1 MSQLELKEF
10 EEIYRTQ
17 ASRVRSILFSLGNQS
32 EVDDLVQEVFIKIWK
47 SYSSFEGKSSLSTW
61 VYRITVNTA
70 IDVSR
75 KKKFWSFFD
84 VFKGEEGVAKAD
96 SSTERDL
103 VEKGLSKLSEDHR
116 AVLVLSYLEGFSNS
130 ELADILD
137 ISEGTVKSRLHYAKK
152 EFTETLKKAGV
163 AYE

>member
-10 EEIYRTQ
+10 ENLYRTQ
-17 ASRVRSILFSLGNQS
+17 ASRVRSILFNLGSQS

-61 VYRITVNTA
+61 IYRVTVNTA
-70 IDVSR
+70 IDASR

-84 VFKGEEGVAKAD
+84 MFQGEEGVAKAD
-96 SSTERDL
+96 STTERDL
-103 VEKGLSKLSEDHR
+103 VQKGLSKLSEDHR
-116 AVLVLSYLEGFSNS
+116 SVLVLSYLEGFSNA
-130 ELADILD
+130 ELAEILN

-152 EFTETLKKAGV
+152 EFVETLKKAGV
-163 AYE
+163 NYE